1 MQPAGYRRT
10 ARRSQMEDEN
20 LEIGSARED
29 DATQILALQKLCFQ
43 SQAMLYNDFGM
54 PPLTQTLES
63 LEKDIRTQ
71 TVLVARAGNGI
82 TGSVRARMIDGAC
95 HVERLIVHP
104 GLQGSGLGAR
114 LMQEIEAR
122 FPAAERYELFTG
134 HRSENN
140 LRLYEHLGYNRFA
153 ETIESQRLTLIH
165 LEKK

>member
-1 MQPAGYRRT
+1 
-10 ARRSQMEDEN
+10 MEYEN
-20 LEIGSARED
+20 MEIGSARED

-104 GLQGSGLGAR
+104 GLQGRGLGTR

-153 ETIESQRLTLIH
+153 ETIESQRLTLFH
-165 LEKK
+165 LEKKPLKT

>member
-1 MQPAGYRRT
+1 MK
-10 ARRSQMEDEN
+10 DEN

-29 DATQILALQKLCFQ
+29 DATQILALQKLCFL
-43 SQAMLYNDFGM
+43 SQAMLYNDFEM

-63 LEKDIRTQ
+63 LEGDIQAQ
-71 TVLVARAGNGI
+71 TVLVARI
-82 TGSVRARMIDGAC
+82 VDEIIGSVRAQVIDGAC
-95 HVERLIVHP
+95 HIERLIVNP
-104 GLQGSGLGAR
+104 GLQGRGLGTR

-140 LRLYEHLGYNRFA
+140 LRLYEHLGYKRFA

-165 LEKK
+165 LEKNPLKTL